1 MTTEKELHEV
11 LARIY
16 ERRCDEI
23 RVSAAWL
30 ATEAMIE
37 LDPDRI
43 SPPRVYAAA
52 HLELR
57 QLARSILRSAADPT
71 ETGAEQHELF
81 PGLQRRYPT
90 ARGITAEEPEYV
102 KLEHL
107 TEEDVRFN
115 VARLRAEATT
125 KLAHADALEA
135 WWQNR
140 TQSTGQLF
148 AA

>member
-1 MTTEKELHEV
+1 MTNERELHEV

-16 ERRCDEI
+16 ERRSDEI

-37 LDPDRI
+37 LDPERI
-43 SPPRVYAAA
+43 SPSRVYGAA

-57 QLARSILRSAADPT
+57 QLARSILRHAADPA
-71 ETGAEQHELF
+71 EEGAEQHELF
-81 PGLQRRYPT
+81 PGLQRRYPS
-90 ARGITAEEPEYV
+90 AESGEEPVYV

-107 TEEDVRFN
+107 TEDDVRFN

-140 TQSTGQLF
+140 HPSSGHLF